1 MRRVLTALALLCLAA
16 TAQVP
21 AAAQRYIAAHRAQ
34 LIRQFSDLLAI
45 PNQASD
51 RANIERNAAAIAKL
65 YEAQGVQTELLRI
78 SGAPPVVFGRL
89 DRPGATRTVTF
100 YAHYDGQP
108 VHPAEWT
115 QPPYQ
120 PVVRDGRIWARSA
133 GDDKAAVFGFTAAL
147 GALRAAGLAP
157 AVNLH
162 FFLEGEEE
170 AGSPHLAQFLST
182 YADKVR
188 TDAWIICD
196 GPVHQ
201 SGRMQVFFGARGV
214 AEVEMTVY
222 GPGHG
227 LHDGHYGNWA
237 PNPITMLVHLLAGM
251 RDDNAHI
258 LIPGFY
264 DDVRPLNA
272 AERRAIAGMPP
283 YDRTL
288 AHDLE
293 LGHIEGA
300 PATLAEQIAKPALNI
315 RGIQGGFVGKGA
327 ANVISTEATAS
338 LDFRLVPNETPA
350 KVRELVERYI
360 REQGY
365 TILDHAPSADER
377 RAHAK
382 VIRLQWG
389 SGYPA
394 AQVPLDARLSRQ
406 VVRLVQAASP
416 QPIVQLPIMGGSV
429 PMYLFQGPG
438 HIPAIGVPI
447 ANYDDNQHSANENLR
462 LDYLWQ
468 GIAVYASLFAGLR

>member
-1 MRRVLTALALLCLAA
+1 MWRTTGIILLLGGLAA
-16 TAQVP
+16 AQAP
-21 AAAQRYIAAHRAQ
+21 AAAQRYTAAHRRQ
-34 LIRQFSDLLAI
+34 LMREFSDLLAI

-51 RANIERNAAAIAKL
+51 RANIERNAAAIVQL
-65 YEAQGVQTELLRI
+65 YEAQGVKTELLRVPD
-78 SGAPPVVFGRL
+78 APPVVFGRL
-89 DRPGATRTVTF
+89 DRPGAARTITF

-120 PVVRDGRIWARSA
+120 PMVRDGRIWARSA

-147 GALRAAGLAP
+147 AALRAAGIHP

-170 AGSPHLAQFLST
+170 AGSPHLAEFLAK
-182 YADKVR
+182 YADTLR
-188 TDAWIICD
+188 TDAWVICD

-237 PNPITMLVHLLAGM
+237 PNPITMLVHLLASM

-264 DDVRPLNA
+264 GDVQPLSA
-272 AERRAIAGMPP
+272 AERQAIAEMPP
-283 YDRTL
+283 YDHTL

-293 LGHIEGA
+293 LGRTEGA
-300 PATLAEQIAKPALNI
+300 PAALAEQIAKPALNI

-338 LDFRLVPNETPA
+338 LDFRLVPDETPA
-350 KVRELVERYI
+350 HVRELVERFI
-360 REQGY
+360 ARQGY
-365 TILDHAPSADER
+365 AVIDHAPSADER
-377 RAHAK
+377 RANARL
-382 VIRLQWG
+382 IRLQWG

-394 AQVPLDARLSRQ
+394 AQVPLDAPFSRQ

-416 QPIVQLPIMGGSV
+416 EAIVRLPIMGGSV
-429 PMYLFQGPG
+429 PMYLFQGTK

>member
-1 MRRVLTALALLCLAA
+1 MRRILTMVALLGLAA
-16 TAQVP
+16 GAQVP
-21 AAAQRYIAAHRAQ
+21 AAAQRYVAAHREQ
-34 LIRQFSDLLAI
+34 LVKAFSDLLAI
-45 PNQASD
+45 PNQSSD
-51 RANIERNAAAIAKL
+51 PANIERNAAAIERL
-65 YEAQGVQTELLRI
+65 YQAQGVQPELLRI
-78 SGAPPVVFGRL
+78 PGAPPVVFGGL
-89 DRPGATRTVTF
+89 DRPGATRTITF

-108 VHPAEWT
+108 VHPAEWA

-147 GALRAAGLAP
+147 GALRAAGITP
-157 AVNLH
+157 GVNLH
-162 FFLEGEEE
+162 FYLEGEEE

-182 YADKVR
+182 YADKLR

-214 AEVEMTVY
+214 AEVQMTVY

-251 RDDNAHI
+251 RDDNARI

-264 DDVRPLNA
+264 DDVRPLGA
-272 AERRAIAGMPP
+272 AERRAIAAMPA
-283 YDRTL
+283 YDATL
-288 AHDLE
+288 ARDLE
-293 LGHIEGA
+293 LGHTEGA

-327 ANVISTEATAS
+327 ANVISTEASAS
-338 LDFRLVPNETPA
+338 LDFRLVPDERPE
-350 KVRELVERYI
+350 KVRELVESYI
-360 REQGY
+360 RKQGY
-365 TILDHAPSADER
+365 TILDHAPSPDER

-382 VIRLQWG
+382 LIRLQWG

-394 AQVPLDARLSRQ
+394 AQVPLDAPLSRQ
-406 VVRLVQAASP
+406 VVRLVQDASP
-416 QPIVQLPIMGGSV
+416 QPVIRLPIMGGSV